1 MKKKFNGKRV
11 RKQRL
16 QFISWAICGRS
27 LNPIF
32 LNACHVDGKNV
43 NFKGCNRSHK
53 RVFREFGST
62 TDVDPI
68 FTDSLLKKKIP
79 GTFFAHRHGG
89 LKMFTHGYPD
99 TLSTQGGSARA
110 GYDHWRADYF
120 GTRGLNWKDRIEA
133 VRHFSSWFVDNGI
146 THLVADCS
154 DPIRKKVAVK
164 ILWEEFGL
172 KMLVSARDYE
182 EGYPPHS
189 PYFSTLDNGI
199 FPHMSKW
206 ISDMACLELK
216 KGLRQTAEF
225 ILWRCAK
232 TVVRRIST
240 QNKTRSCFGN
250 LCKLLKVFRDRK
262 GRACG
267 MVL

>member
-1 MKKKFNGKRV
+1 M

-16 QFISWAICGRS
+16 AFIKWALNGGS
-27 LNPIF
+27 LNRKF

-62 TDVDPI
+62 KDVNPI
-68 FTDSLLKKKIP
+68 FSDSLLKKKIP
-79 GTFFAHRHGG
+79 CTFFAHRHGG
-89 LKMFTHGYPD
+89 LKMFAHGFPD
-99 TLSTQGGSARA
+99 TLSTQGGSERA

-120 GTRGLNWKDRIEA
+120 GNRGLNWQDRIEA
-133 VRHFSSWFVDNGI
+133 VRHIASLGWFDDNDI
-146 THLVADCS
+146 TYLVADCS
-154 DPIRKKVAVK
+154 DPIRKPTAVK
-164 ILWEEFGL
+164 ILYDEFGL
-172 KMLVSARDYE
+172 IMLESGREYVG
-182 EGYPPHS
+182 GYPPHS

-216 KGLRQTAEF
+216 KGLHQTAEF

-232 TVVRRIST
+232 TVLRRAST
-240 QNKTRSCFGN
+240 QDRTRSCWKN
-250 LCKLLKVFRDRK
+250 LCKLLKVFRDRQ

-267 MVL
+267 MCL